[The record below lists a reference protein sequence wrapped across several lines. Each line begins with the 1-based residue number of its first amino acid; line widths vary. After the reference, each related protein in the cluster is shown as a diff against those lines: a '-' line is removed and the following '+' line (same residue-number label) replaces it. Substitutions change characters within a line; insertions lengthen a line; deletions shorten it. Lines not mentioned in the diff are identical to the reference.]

1 VEERVNAMIRAN
13 VPVETRVLPLEE
25 AIKTGAT
32 AVFDEKYGDS
42 VRVLQ
47 MGGFSRELCGGT
59 HVARTGDIGF
69 FKIVHES
76 SVAAGVR
83 RIEAL
88 TGRGA
93 IAYVGRLEAELGNT
107 SSLLKCGLFE
117 TTEKTERLLRTQR
130 DLEKDID
137 ALKGKMAAKDS
148 GDLLEQLRQVN
159 GVNMLSTLVAASDAK
174 ALRDFGDKL
183 RDRVGSGVIL
193 LGCRTEG
200 KAMLLCIVTKDL
212 TGRYHAGKIIGQIA
226 PLVGGK
232 GGGRPDLAQAGGPN
246 PEFLQQAMDKLAGLL

>member
-1 VEERVNAMIRAN
+1 
-13 VPVETRVLPLEE
+13 VLPLQE

-32 AVFDEKYGDS
+32 AVFDEKYGNT
-42 VRVLQ
+42 VRVVE

-88 TGRGA
+88 TGRDA
-93 IAYVGRLEAELGNT
+93 AAYAGSMEKELRRA

-117 TTEKTERLLRTQR
+117 TAEKTDRLLRDER
-130 DLEKDID
+130 DREKEIEL
-137 ALKGKMAAKDS
+137 LKTKMAARDS
-148 GDLLEQLRQVN
+148 GNLMEQVRQIN
-159 GVNMLSTLVAASDAK
+159 GINVVSAIVDASGAK
-174 ALRDFGDKL
+174 ELRDFGDKI
-183 RDRVGSGVIL
+183 RDRMRSGVIL
-193 LGCRTEG
+193 LGTKAED

-212 TGRYHAGKIIGQIA
+212 SERYHAGKIIGEIA
-226 PLVGGK
+226 PIVGGR
-232 GGGRPDLAQAGGPN
+232 GGGRPDMAQAGGPKAESLEQAIAKL
-246 PEFLQQAMDKLAGLL
+246 PELL